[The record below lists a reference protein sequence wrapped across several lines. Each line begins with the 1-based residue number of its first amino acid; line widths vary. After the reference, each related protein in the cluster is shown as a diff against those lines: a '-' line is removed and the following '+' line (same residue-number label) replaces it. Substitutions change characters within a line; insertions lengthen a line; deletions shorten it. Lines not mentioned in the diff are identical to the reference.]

1 MDVWRSNLKLNK
13 KFRVVVV
20 ILALITVVS
29 LYVWAEEKKKENV
42 LEELERFN
50 EVLIKIK
57 DYYVDEKGYNE
68 LIDAAIQGMLKEL
81 DPHSIYLSRH
91 QYENLLID
99 TKGEFGGLG
108 IQIAVR
114 DNYPTVISPI
124 EDTPAY
130 RLGIQGGDKI
140 IEIEGESTKG
150 WITEKAVSKLRGPPG
165 TQVNIT
171 IGREGSED
179 SLHYTITR
187 EMIHVPSITY
197 HDMIGDVGYVR
208 VARFSETTAR
218 DLSEILKEFEKQ
230 EIDGLVLD
238 LRWNPGGLLTAAR
251 DVSDLFLDKGKL
263 IVYTESRIPEHQ
275 QKFKSNQINFH
286 GGYPIVVLV
295 NAASA
300 SASEIVAGAL
310 QDWDRAAI
318 VGQTTF
324 GKGSVQTVFRVSDDA
339 ALKLTTQKYFT
350 PSGRSIH
357 RDEVDEERE
366 EPQIADKELREEYYT
381 AGGRVVY
388 GGGGITPDWELE
400 LPEYTDLQRRLER
413 HGVFFS
419 FAVNFTAYHDA
430 DEDFTVDDEVVNDF
444 RSFIAAKEIKV
455 ADENWNEENIRY
467 VKIGIKREVFRKLMG
482 SKGAYIATLPEDE
495 ELNRVLEMFRQTET
509 LTEVFDYIEQKVRLA
524 KTEDE

>member
-1 MDVWRSNLKLNK
+1 MKLNK
-13 KFRVVVV
+13 KFQVSIL
-20 ILALITVVS
+20 ILALVTIVS

-57 DYYVDEKGYNE
+57 DYYVDEKGYDE
-68 LIDAAIQGMLKEL
+68 LIDAAIQGMLREL

-108 IQIAVR
+108 IQISVR

-130 RLGIQGGDKI
+130 RLGIQGGDRI

-150 WITEKAVSKLRGPPG
+150 WITEKAVSKLRGQPG
-165 TQVNIT
+165 TQVDIT
-171 IGREGSED
+171 IGREGSKD
-179 SLHYTITR
+179 SLHYAITR

-197 HDMIGDVGYVR
+197 SDMIGDVGYVR

-218 DLSEILKEFEKQ
+218 DLNEILNEFEKR

-238 LRWNPGGLLTAAR
+238 LRWNPGGLLTSAR
-251 DVSDLFLDKGKL
+251 DVSDLFLDKEKL

-275 QKFKSNQINFH
+275 QKFRASQANYH
-286 GGYPIVVLV
+286 SGYPIVVLV
-295 NAASA
+295 NGASA

-324 GKGSVQTVFRVSDDA
+324 GKGSVQTVFRVGDDA

-357 RDEVDEERE
+357 RDEVDEEGE
-366 EPQIADKELREEYYT
+366 EPRIVDKEMREEYHT
-381 AGGRVVY
+381 NGGRVVY

-400 LPEYTDLQRRLER
+400 LPEYTDLQRRLEQ

-419 FAVNFTAYHDA
+419 FAVHFTAYHDV
-430 DEDFTVDDEVVNDF
+430 DESFTVNDGVLDEF
-444 RSFIAAKEIKV
+444 KRFITEKEIKV
-455 ADENWNEENIRY
+455 ADEDWNEKNIRY

-482 SKGAYIATLPEDE
+482 SRGAYIATLPEDE
-495 ELNRVLEMFRQTET
+495 ELNKVLEIFRQTET

-524 KTEDE
+524 KTGDE